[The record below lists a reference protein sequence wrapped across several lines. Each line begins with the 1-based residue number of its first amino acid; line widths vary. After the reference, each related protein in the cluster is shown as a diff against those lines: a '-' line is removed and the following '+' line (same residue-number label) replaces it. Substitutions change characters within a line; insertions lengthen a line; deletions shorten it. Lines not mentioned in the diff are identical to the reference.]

1 MKNDYKRTD
10 FAEVINNNKKE
21 YYIKVKNKWI
31 LVSKDIF
38 KVCKNSY
45 LKSLRNGYRDNNKI
59 SNYENF
65 DLASSFTLDNNNLN
79 IVDKIY
85 LSQMKTKLYNA
96 LNLLTEKEYFIIKS
110 IYFDEL
116 TEREIA
122 FLLNIS
128 QPALHYQKK
137 KILKN

>member
-1 MKNDYKRTD
+1 MK
-10 FAEVINNNKKE
+10 I
-21 YYIKVKNKWI
+21 
-31 LVSKDIF
+31 
-38 KVCKNSY
+38 
-45 LKSLRNGYRDNNKI
+45 
-59 SNYENF
+59 
-65 DLASSFTLDNNNLN
+65 
-79 IVDKIY
+79 
-85 LSQMKTKLYNA
+85 KLYNA